1 MIFSFWNIYK
11 CFTDGRL
18 MLQAARG
25 LSISCFLLLWYLA
38 RAHIDVP
45 WLKIAILTT
54 PQQNN
59 WSELTWIEWILA
71 IRIASTEL
79 FVELVVLRRYKR
91 TLWYLKRTFWKWTLK
106 WTACWANVG
115 VWDQSWHTTQSRRSY
130 LESIEQSCWTPI
142 LLTP

>member
-59 WSELTWIEWILA
+59 RSELTWIEWTLA
-71 IRIASTEL
+71 IRIVSTEL

-91 TLWYLKRTFWKWTLK
+91 TLWYLKRTVWKCTLNDSSSKWTLFK
-106 WTACWANVG
+106 MNDESEKSWANPDG
-115 VWDQSWHTTQSRRSY
+115 H
-130 LESIEQSCWTPI
+130 LH
-142 LLTP
+142 